1 MFLRCVGEKPILS
14 LSHSVCSD
22 MLLLHLFLKCGLSV
36 VLWPFLSTPQSK
48 HALSYWKQIWSWF
61 CSNTV
66 LVLHDIHLHCLCLV
80 LLSTGSTFFL
90 LKKKNKICLSL
101 LLCSAAA
108 LSKESQCQHLG
119 SSWCHRAQLEKFQ
132 GLTASCT
139 CESSVRSKCQEA
151 QGLHSLLLLI
161 LSCFN
166 PLSIGVLQEA
176 LDFKDCQHL

>member
-1 MFLRCVGEKPILS
+1 MWLICCAVTFSFHPSVKARTQLLETNLILILFQHSPCSARYS
-14 LSHSVCSD
+14 LT
-22 MLLLHLFLKCGLSV
+22 LFMPCLT
-36 VLWPFLSTPQSK
+36 FHRK
-48 HALSYWKQIWSWF
+48 HI
-61 CSNTV
+61 
-66 LVLHDIHLHCLCLV
+66 
-80 LLSTGSTFFL
+80 FFI
-90 LKKKNKICLSL
+90 KKKNKICLSL